1 MIASSEHSRAGSGC
15 IGTRHATHQ
24 LDLEDHEGDTST
36 TDNCATL
43 TCTSSSQ
50 SHHHGDATDFD
61 KSEADFEISVAS
73 VEEVVRHPR
82 CDIAPTPASGGFSG
96 HQKDRKVLQNTT
108 AAEEDNVQPL
118 VIQLPITAP
127 LGIDIDMVLP
137 IVSYIQPYSPLI
149 QHVKVGDILIYINGK
164 NVMNLTHVELCSML
178 NGASK
183 KSTKKKNGSDE
194 VEVQREWT
202 KLVFLPA
209 QFRKKLHKQD
219 EATKQQTT
227 VEQPKQ
233 DQKNQ
238 TGQQVDIGDVESCD
252 SVHGKGCVEERVDR
266 VDEKSIVKEQVS
278 EEISATSLVE
288 PSDEDDRGSVGKSH
302 PLLLDGVQQ
311 QHDDQDGAEEDGSCY
326 SVTPSTPRT
335 PSSKQ
340 VLINDD
346 NKLLTNKPSL
356 IKHSISDS
364 SPITATTRTSLS
376 SNEIRDSSNVTSKD
390 GHDDAELPT
399 SCRGI
404 SFLDYL
410 EEKVEE
416 MKENMHQPII
426 VDVDEGHQQQAES
439 TQIMCSDKCT
449 GKDYTKSTDEH
460 AFKHCNEEEEEP
472 ERNVAEEY
480 KGTEHVT
487 NAVEEDDVIKQRQS
501 KSDQDNELN
510 DRDQRRLERSNRAQ
524 PQIEFLSFSNDPDCV
539 EDVSTLFGGV
549 WNKQLHYAAHRVE
562 DNMLHHMEGGGAG
575 HNAVLNGC
583 SHQRLTRGVNTH
595 RYHAEKKMKDEED
608 TSGFTNARRQQ
619 VLIERALIALCIL
632 SVVGLVT
639 FLVVVLR

>member
-24 LDLEDHEGDTST
+24 LDQEDHEGDTST
-36 TDNCATL
+36 TDNCA
-43 TCTSSSQ
+43 TSSSQ

-73 VEEVVRHPR
+73 VEEVVRQPR
-82 CDIAPTPASGGFSG
+82 CDI
-96 HQKDRKVLQNTT
+96 T
-108 AAEEDNVQPL
+108 AAEEDNVQPI

-137 IVSYIQPYSPLI
+137 VVSYIQPYSPLI
-149 QHVKVGDILIYINGK
+149 QHVKVGDILIHINGK
-164 NVMNLTHVELCSML
+164 NVFNLTHVELCSML

-183 KSTKKKNGSDE
+183 KSKKKNGSDE
-194 VEVQREWT
+194 VEVQREWA

-209 QFRKKLHKQD
+209 QYRKKLHKQD
-219 EATKQQTT
+219 DATKQQTT

-233 DQKNQ
+233 DQKSR
-238 TGQQVDIGDVESCD
+238 TGQQVDTGDVESCD
-252 SVHGKGCVEERVDR
+252 SVHGKSRVEERVDQ
-266 VDEKSIVKEQVS
+266 VDEKSIVKEQAS

-288 PSDEDDRGSVGKSH
+288 PSNEDDRGSVGKSH
-302 PLLLDGVQQ
+302 
-311 QHDDQDGAEEDGSCY
+311 
-326 SVTPSTPRT
+326 PSTPRT

-356 IKHSISDS
+356 FKYSISDS

-376 SNEIRDSSNVTSKD
+376 SNESRDSSYMIAKE
-390 GHDDAELPT
+390 GHDDADLPT

-410 EEKVEE
+410 EKKVEE
-416 MKENMHQPII
+416 KKENMHQPI

-449 GKDYTKSTDEH
+449 GKEYTKSTDEH
-460 AFKHCNEEEEEP
+460 VPKHCIEEDEEP
-472 ERNVAEEY
+472 ERNLAEEY

-487 NAVEEDDVIKQRQS
+487 NAVDEDDVKKQRQS

-510 DRDQRRLERSNRAQ
+510 DRDQRRLERMNRAQ
-524 PQIEFLSFSNDPDCV
+524 PKIEFLSISNDPDCV

-575 HNAVLNGC
+575 HNTVLNGC
-583 SHQRLTRGVNTH
+583 SHQRLARGVNTH

-608 TSGFTNARRQQ
+608 PSGFNNKRRQQ
-619 VLIERALIALCIL
+619 VMTERALIALCIL

>member
-24 LDLEDHEGDTST
+24 LDQEDHEGDTST
-36 TDNCATL
+36 TDNCA
-43 TCTSSSQ
+43 TSSSQ

-73 VEEVVRHPR
+73 VEEVVRQPR
-82 CDIAPTPASGGFSG
+82 CDI
-96 HQKDRKVLQNTT
+96 T
-108 AAEEDNVQPL
+108 AAEEDNVQPI

-137 IVSYIQPYSPLI
+137 VVSYIQPYSPLI
-149 QHVKVGDILIYINGK
+149 QHVKVGDILIHINGK
-164 NVMNLTHVELCSML
+164 NVFNLTHVELCSML

-183 KSTKKKNGSDE
+183 KSKKKNGSDE
-194 VEVQREWT
+194 VEVQREWA

-209 QFRKKLHKQD
+209 QYRKKLHKQD
-219 EATKQQTT
+219 DATKQQTT

-233 DQKNQ
+233 DQKSR
-238 TGQQVDIGDVESCD
+238 TGQQVDTGDVESCD
-252 SVHGKGCVEERVDR
+252 SVHDKGRVEERVDR
-266 VDEKSIVKEQVS
+266 VDEKSIVKEQAS

-288 PSDEDDRGSVGKSH
+288 PSNEDDRGSVGKSH

-311 QHDDQDGAEEDGSCY
+311 QHDDY
-326 SVTPSTPRT
+326 SITPSTPRT

-356 IKHSISDS
+356 FKYSISDS

-376 SNEIRDSSNVTSKD
+376 SNESRDSSYMIAKE
-390 GHDDAELPT
+390 GRDDADLPT

-410 EEKVEE
+410 EKKVEE
-416 MKENMHQPII
+416 KKENMHQPI
-426 VDVDEGHQQQAES
+426 VAADEGHQQQAES
-439 TQIMCSDKCT
+439 TQIMCSVNKCT
-449 GKDYTKSTDEH
+449 GKEYTKSTDEH
-460 AFKHCNEEEEEP
+460 VPKQ
-472 ERNVAEEY
+472 RNLAEEY

-487 NAVEEDDVIKQRQS
+487 NAVDEDDVKKQRQS

-510 DRDQRRLERSNRAQ
+510 DRDQRRLERMNRAQ
-524 PQIEFLSFSNDPDCV
+524 PKIEFLSISNDPDCV

-575 HNAVLNGC
+575 HNTVLNGC
-583 SHQRLTRGVNTH
+583 SHQRLTRGGNTH

-608 TSGFTNARRQQ
+608 TSGFTNKRRQQ

-639 FLVVVLR
+639 FLVVVHR

>member
-15 IGTRHATHQ
+15 IGTRHATRQ
-24 LDLEDHEGDTST
+24 LDQEDHEGDTST
-36 TDNCATL
+36 TDNCA
-43 TCTSSSQ
+43 TSSSQ

-73 VEEVVRHPR
+73 VEEVVRQPR
-82 CDIAPTPASGGFSG
+82 CDIA
-96 HQKDRKVLQNTT
+96 

-137 IVSYIQPYSPLI
+137 IVSYIQPYSPLRM
-149 QHVKVGDILIYINGK
+149 HVKVGDILIHINGK

-183 KSTKKKNGSDE
+183 KSKNKKNGSDE

-209 QFRKKLHKQD
+209 QFRKKLHKRD

-233 DQKNQ
+233 DQKSQ
-238 TGQQVDIGDVESCD
+238 TGQQVDTGDVESCD
-252 SVHGKGCVEERVDR
+252 SVHGKGRVEERVDR
-266 VDEKSIVKEQVS
+266 VDESSIVKEQAS

-288 PSDEDDRGSVGKSH
+288 VEPSNEDNRGSVGKSH

-311 QHDDQDGAEEDGSCY
+311 QHDDQDGAEEDGRCY
-326 SVTPSTPRT
+326 SITPSTPRT

-346 NKLLTNKPSL
+346 NKLLANKPSL
-356 IKHSISDS
+356 IKYSISDS

-376 SNEIRDSSNVTSKD
+376 SNESRDSSYVKAKE
-390 GHDDAELPT
+390 GQDDADLPT

-410 EEKVEE
+410 EKIVEE
-416 MKENMHQPII
+416 KKENMHQPI

-439 TQIMCSDKCT
+439 MQIMCSDKCA

-460 AFKHCNEEEEEP
+460 FPKHCNEEEEEP
-472 ERNVAEEY
+472 ERNLAEEY

-487 NAVEEDDVIKQRQS
+487 NTFEEDDVIKQRQS

-510 DRDQRRLERSNRAQ
+510 DRDQRRLERMNRAQ
-524 PQIEFLSFSNDPDCV
+524 PKIEFLSISNDPDCV

-575 HNAVLNGC
+575 HNTVMNGC
-583 SHQRLTRGVNTH
+583 SHQRLARGVNTH
-595 RYHAEKKMKDEED
+595 RYHAEKKMKVEED
-608 TSGFTNARRQQ
+608 TSGFNNKRRQE
-619 VLIERALIALCIL
+619 VMTERALIALCIL

>member
-24 LDLEDHEGDTST
+24 LDQEDHEGDTST
-36 TDNCATL
+36 TDNCA
-43 TCTSSSQ
+43 TSSSQ

-61 KSEADFEISVAS
+61 KSEADFEISVAT
-73 VEEVVRHPR
+73 VEEVVRQPR
-82 CDIAPTPASGGFSG
+82 CDIAPTPASDGFSG

-118 VIQLPITAP
+118 AIQLPITAP

-149 QHVKVGDILIYINGK
+149 QHVKVGDILIHINGK
-164 NVMNLTHVELCSML
+164 NVFNLTHVELCSML
-178 NGASK
+178 NGASR
-183 KSTKKKNGSDE
+183 KSKKKNGSDE
-194 VEVQREWT
+194 VEVQREWA

-209 QFRKKLHKQD
+209 QYRKKLHKQD
-219 EATKQQTT
+219 DATKQQTT

-233 DQKNQ
+233 DQKSR
-238 TGQQVDIGDVESCD
+238 TGQQVDTGDVESCD
-252 SVHGKGCVEERVDR
+252 SVHGKSRVEERVDQ
-266 VDEKSIVKEQVS
+266 VDEKSIVKEQAS

-288 PSDEDDRGSVGKSH
+288 PSNEDDRGSVGKSH
-302 PLLLDGVQQ
+302 PSLLDGVQQ
-311 QHDDQDGAEEDGSCY
+311 QHDDQSI
-326 SVTPSTPRT
+326 TPSTPHT

-356 IKHSISDS
+356 FKYSISDS

-376 SNEIRDSSNVTSKD
+376 SNESRDSSYVKAKE
-390 GHDDAELPT
+390 GQDDADLPT

-410 EEKVEE
+410 EKIVEE
-416 MKENMHQPII
+416 KKENMHQPI
-426 VDVDEGHQQQAES
+426 VDVDEGHQES

-449 GKDYTKSTDEH
+449 GKEYTKSTDEH
-460 AFKHCNEEEEEP
+460 VPKNCNEEDEEP
-472 ERNVAEEY
+472 ERHLAEEY

-487 NAVEEDDVIKQRQS
+487 NTVEEDVRQS

-510 DRDQRRLERSNRAQ
+510 DRDQRRLERMNRAQ
-524 PQIEFLSFSNDPDCV
+524 PKIEFLSISNDPDCV

-575 HNAVLNGC
+575 HNTVLNGC
-583 SHQRLTRGVNTH
+583 SHQRLARGVNTH

-608 TSGFTNARRQQ
+608 PSWFNNKRRQQ
-619 VLIERALIALCIL
+619 VMTERALIALCIL
-632 SVVGLVT
+632 SAVGLVT